1 VAGDQWC
8 LCLNRWREALEAQ
21 CAPFIQLESTHIN
34 ALEFVDLETLKQ
46 YAVKDA
52 LI

>member
-1 VAGDQWC
+1 
-8 LCLNRWREALEAQ
+8 LNRWREALEAN
-21 CAPFIQLESTHIN
+21 CAPLIKLESTHIN

-46 YAVKDA
+46 YAAKDV